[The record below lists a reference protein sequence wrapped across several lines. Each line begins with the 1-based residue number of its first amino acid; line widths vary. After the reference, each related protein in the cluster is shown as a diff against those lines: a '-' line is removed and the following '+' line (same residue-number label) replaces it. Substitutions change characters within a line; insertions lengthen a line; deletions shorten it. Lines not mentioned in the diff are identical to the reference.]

1 MAVRHQYEN
10 SNDIG
15 VFANLTNSYCLTA
28 IGGSENFYSV
38 FQNELAQ
45 DIPVVKTS
53 IAGTRLVGRMTVGN
67 KNGLLLP
74 NSVTDQEALHI
85 RNSLPDDV
93 IVQRI
98 DERLSAL
105 GNCIACNDYVALI
118 HPDLDEGAGLSQS
131 PRSASAIT
139 ALYGVRNICQYSE
152 YCQLLPDPFR
162 RTPFQ
167 SRIHGYTRRFKTD
180 VFFFAPPETEEIIAD
195 VLGVEVFRQTV
206 AGQILVGSYCK
217 FSNQGGVVHPQTS
230 IHDLDELSSLL
241 QVPLVAG
248 TVNRGSD
255 VVSAGLIVND
265 WAAFC
270 GLDTTSTELQ
280 VIENIFKLKGAN
292 TSAMVTNMRA
302 SLVDALV

>member
-38 FQNELAQ
+38 FQNELSA

-118 HPDLDEGAGLSQS
+118 HPDLDE
-131 PRSASAIT
+131 
-139 ALYGVRNICQYSE
+139 
-152 YCQLLPDPFR
+152 
-162 RTPFQ
+162 
-167 SRIHGYTRRFKTD
+167 
-180 VFFFAPPETEEIIAD
+180 ETEEIIAD

-217 FSNQGGVVHPQTS
+217 FSNQGGLVHPQTS
-230 IHDLDELSSLL
+230 IQDLDELSSLL

-265 WAAFC
+265 WSAFC

-280 VIENIFKLKGAN
+280 VIENIFKLKDAN
-292 TSAMVTNMRA
+292 SSAMVTNMRA